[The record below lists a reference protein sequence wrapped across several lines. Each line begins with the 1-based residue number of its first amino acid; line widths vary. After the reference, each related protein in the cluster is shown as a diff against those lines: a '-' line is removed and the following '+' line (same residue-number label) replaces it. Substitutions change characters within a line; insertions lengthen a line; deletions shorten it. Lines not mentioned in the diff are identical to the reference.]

1 MKRKCPVCEKEYNT
15 EKIVDAIIKDHP
27 DDENNWILM
36 KCPNY
41 NNHFKILRKKERDKL
56 SKETKQKILDLI
68 HQGKTVGEVKNLL
81 DLDTMI
87 VAEVICQN
95 IGHIAYLKKEIK

>member
-1 MKRKCPVCEKEYNT
+1 MKRVCPICEKEYNT
-15 EKIVDAIIKDHP
+15 EKIVESIIKDFP
-27 DDENNWILM
+27 DDANKWILM

-41 NNHFKILRKKERDKL
+41 TNHFKILRKREIDKL
-56 SKETKQKILDLI
+56 SKETKQKIIDLI
-68 HQGKTVGEVKNLL
+68 YEGKTVGEVKKIVG
-81 DLDTMI
+81 LDTMI